1 MAAKD
6 INVKIT
12 VDSTQAQKQTQNY
25 KQRLKELKDQMT
37 ALMVETD
44 GLSKASAE
52 QREQF
57 SRLEKEAGQIAD
69 AMGDAGQRIK
79 NLSDDYQGM
88 TAALQ
93 GVSAGVGVF
102 TALQGS
108 LNLFGVES
116 ENASKAI
123 QRMTSL
129 MGILNGLNSVA
140 KVLNKDSALMT
151 ALNAKAHKNLNT
163 EITKTNAAE
172 KTGVGAMTAYTT
184 AEGAATTGAVTL
196 KGAVKAVGTAIKS
209 VPVVGWILAAVSALV
224 TLIGYISDA
233 NDEEER
239 GNEILEER
247 KRKQQEIND
256 NYQRTAQSIREENA
270 ELSKLMQ
277 SLDNGEGKLY
287 EDATKAI
294 ASYVG
299 VSEEYI
305 KSLST
310 EQSEQLKNTVLWY
323 KETKNEVD
331 RLKKELDEGIYQ
343 PGSTAFQEA
352 QQKLWKGQAAIRSY
366 EQQINSEREKG
377 WKWVKDQTAATK
389 ALEEAERERQKR
401 IQETTREA
409 QALADELYSDDETR
423 ITDKYDA
430 MLDAAVKYYGW
441 ESEEV
446 KLVTERRQKALDDY
460 YLSLAKKYQDEERL
474 AEDAGIKAEEAKLKA
489 QIASLEKNSEKYYL
503 LKEELDRYEEER
515 EKLELERKH
524 EDNLI
529 SEELYQAEMDRIY
542 EEHLAARASM
552 EAEWENIMLENKKAY
567 DTEER
572 QMIEDK
578 WNAAKTIVQTYAT
591 FVDEAMEAELSTVE
605 GNEKE
610 EKKIRKKYAKMKFMT
625 QIGSIGVST
634 AQAIMEAWA
643 SVAEIMFPG
652 NVIAGGILTAMLAAT
667 GIAQTVKAKSEM
679 DKALSAEHG
688 GKLVGKRHSNGG
700 IPVGNTGVEV
710 EGGEFI
716 VNRKATQAFEPLL
729 NVINS
734 MPAPIPQNDLGS
746 AGASDSN
753 DMIRNIVKETID
765 GVTQIPVVVT
775 EYSIT
780 KAQRNVRTTEQQAI
794 I

>member
-1 MAAKD
+1 MSKD
-6 INVKIT
+6 INVRIS
-12 VDSTQAQKQTQNY
+12 VDATQAQKQTQNY

-57 SRLEKEAGQIAD
+57 ARLEKEAGQISD

-140 KVLNKDSALMT
+140 KALNKDSALMT

-270 ELSKLMQ
+270 ELSKLME
-277 SLDNGEGKLY
+277 SLDNGEGQLY
-287 EDATKAI
+287 EDATKAL
-294 ASYVG
+294 ATYVG

-305 KSLST
+305 KSLTT
-310 EQSEQLKNTVLWY
+310 EQATELKATVLWY
-323 KETKNEVD
+323 KEYKNEVD
-331 RLKKELDEGIYQ
+331 KLKKELDEGVYE
-343 PGSTAFQEA
+343 PGTTAFQEA
-352 QQKLWKGQAAIRSY
+352 QKKLWGGQATIRNY
-366 EQQINSEREKG
+366 EKLINAEREKG

-460 YLSLAKKYQDEERL
+460 YLSLVKKYQDEERL
-474 AEDAGIKAEEAKLKA
+474 AEDAGIQTEEAKLKA

-503 LKEELDRYEEER
+503 LKEELDRYEEQR

-552 EAEWENIMLENKKAY
+552 EAEWENIMLENKKDHDAK
-567 DTEER
+567 ER
-572 QMIEDK
+572 QMIEEK
-578 WNAAKTIVQTYAT
+578 WEAAKSIVQSYAS

-605 GNEKE
+605 GNEREAKR
-610 EKKIRKKYAKMKFMT
+610 IRKKYARIKFMT
-625 QIGSIGVST
+625 QIGSIGIST
-634 AQAIMEAWA
+634 AQAIMETWA
-643 SVAEIMFPG
+643 AFAEVP
-652 NVIAGGILTAMLAAT
+652 IAAAIQSAMIGAL
-667 GIAQTVKAKSEM
+667 GMAQTVKAKSEM
-679 DKALSAEHG
+679 DQALSAEHG

-746 AGASDSN
+746 VGASDSN

>member
-6 INVKIT
+6 VNVKIT

-57 SRLEKEAGQIAD
+57 SRLEKEASQIAD

-140 KVLNKDSALMT
+140 KALNKDSALMT

-287 EDATKAI
+287 EDATKSL

-305 KSLST
+305 KSLTT
-310 EQSEQLKNTVLWY
+310 EQAKQLKNTVLWY

-331 RLKKELDEGIYQ
+331 KLKKELDEGIHV
-343 PGSTAFQEA
+343 PGTTAFQEA
-352 QQKLWKGQAAIRSY
+352 QQKLWKGKAAIRSY
-366 EQQINSEREKG
+366 EKKINSEREKG

-389 ALEEAERERQKR
+389 ALETAERERQKT

-460 YLSLAKKYQDEERL
+460 YLSLVKKYQDEERL
-474 AEDAGIKAEEAKLKA
+474 AEDSGIKTEEAKLKA
-489 QIASLEKNSEKYYL
+489 QIATLNKESGEYYA
-503 LKEELDRYEEER
+503 LKAELDKIEEER
-515 EKLELERKH
+515 EVLELERRH
-524 EDNLI
+524 EDGLI
-529 SEELYQAEMDRIY
+529 SEELYQAELDRIQ
-542 EEHLAARASM
+542 EEHAAGRFDM
-552 EAEWENIMLENKKAY
+552 HVEYMKLLDEKRKEDAENEKKLF
-567 DTEER
+567 EE
-572 QMIEDK
+572 K
-578 WNAAKTIVQTYAT
+578 WDAAKSIVQSYAS

-605 GNEKE
+605 GNEREAKR
-610 EKKIRKKYAKMKFMT
+610 IRKKYARMKFMT
-625 QIGSIGVST
+625 QIGSIGIST
-634 AQAIMEAWA
+634 AQAIMETWA
-643 SVAEIMFPG
+643 AFAEVP
-652 NVIAGGILTAMLAAT
+652 IAAAIQSAMIGAL
-667 GIAQTVKAKSEM
+667 GMAQTVKAKSEM
-679 DKALSAEHG
+679 DKALTAEQG

>member
-57 SRLEKEAGQIAD
+57 ARLEKEAGQISD

-140 KVLNKDSALMT
+140 KALNKDSALMT

-270 ELSKLMQ
+270 ELSKLME
-277 SLDNGEGKLY
+277 SLDNGEGQLY
-287 EDATKAI
+287 EDATKAL
-294 ASYVG
+294 ATYVG

-305 KSLST
+305 KSLTT
-310 EQSEQLKNTVLWY
+310 EQATELKATVLWY
-323 KETKNEVD
+323 KEYKNEVD
-331 RLKKELDEGIYQ
+331 KLKKELDEGVYE
-343 PGSTAFQEA
+343 PGTTAFQEA
-352 QQKLWKGQAAIRSY
+352 QKKLWGGQATIRNY
-366 EQQINSEREKG
+366 EKLINAEREKG

-460 YLSLAKKYQDEERL
+460 YLSLVKKYQDEERL
-474 AEDAGIKAEEAKLKA
+474 AEDAGINTEEAKLKA

-552 EAEWENIMLENKKAY
+552 EAEWENIMLENKKTHDA
-567 DTEER
+567 EER

-578 WNAAKTIVQTYAT
+578 WNAAKTIVQSYAS

-605 GNEKE
+605 GNEREAKR
-610 EKKIRKKYAKMKFMT
+610 IRKKYARMKFMT
-625 QIGSIGVST
+625 QIGSIGIST
-634 AQAIMEAWA
+634 AQAIMETWA
-643 SVAEIMFPG
+643 AFAEVP
-652 NVIAGGILTAMLAAT
+652 IAAAIQSAMIGAL
-667 GIAQTVKAKSEM
+667 GMAQTVKAKSEM
-679 DKALSAEHG
+679 DQALSAEQG